1 MTDSTGLHFTW
12 LDGNMYSD
20 DNKKLL
26 RKIRGIN
33 NETMEFVEEDEC
45 LRFLGRGVADPRQ
58 FVFIVNGGFGEK
70 LVPEIQERENVL
82 SIYVYCGWREKH
94 EKWANQFP
102 KVGDYLLYSC
112 FFLMFV
118 LII

>member
-1 MTDSTGLHFTW
+1 MTDSPSIHFAW
-12 LDGNMYSD
+12 LDASMYSD

-33 NETMEFVEEDEC
+33 SETMEFQEEDEC

-58 FVFIVNGGFGEK
+58 FIFIVSGALGEK
-70 LVPEIQERENVL
+70 LVPDIQERENVL

-94 EKWANQFP
+94 EKWANKYS
-102 KVGDYLLYSC
+102 KVGYYL
-112 FFLMFV
+112 
-118 LII
+118 